1 MTLQNL
7 SITVNPINETQRV
20 KSKKNLTK
28 FVGVVVDIIL
38 DSSHPDFETLGG
50 YDIIGLIK
58 YRLLESNVSSNVNSF
73 NYALPKNSNV
83 KCYPIIGET
92 VEIVSGL
99 PTRSTNGKESK
110 TFNYYEMSVNSRNSS
125 QDNLF
130 DENSTFPK
138 NENHS
143 QVQGKAGDVIFEG
156 RFQNSIKFTSDEQG
170 NPVTIIRNGRVSN
183 SGDKK
188 FLPEDINYDDSL
200 LIFSSKGSLNLEKK
214 LKFKTFNLK
223 GSKTSSDNNISLP
236 NYSSNSGQINDEITP
251 IVTNDVTQII
261 EPTVNESDEIV
272 DLPLPSEYDAL
283 KDETSDEVI
292 EVISP
297 SVYTVD
303 DVYVQPSSGFEK
315 IDVVNISNY
324 NSYIGKVENSLPI
337 SIRAMLDT
345 IAWAEGTIGRGMNG
359 YNIGVGYFKIP
370 NWTTSYT
377 NGCPRIKL
385 TFYNKKTHKVSF
397 TLSKGYWGRYQYGVD
412 TWTSVNGSNKAFTKV
427 NQDLTCAKQIKSILG
442 AVVYDNLHLYMNDIN
457 GVYKICEKLGK
468 TWSSIPYGSTNR
480 SFYTLKKNGKTSY
493 QPSRS
498 CKSVQEF
505 YQKCYKLNGGK

>member
-1 MTLQNL
+1 MLQDVSL
-7 SITVNPINETQRV
+7 HINPITASQRN
-20 KSKKNLTK
+20 KSKKPLVN

-38 DSSHPDFETLGG
+38 DSTHPDFDKLGG
-50 YDIIGLIK
+50 YDIVGLIK
-58 YRLLESNVSSNVNSF
+58 YRLLESNVSSNINSF
-73 NYALPKNSNV
+73 NYALPKNSNI

-99 PTRSTNGKESK
+99 PSKSTVGKESS
-110 TFNYYEMSVNSRNSS
+110 TFNYYELSVNTRNSS
-125 QDNLF
+125 QDNLH
-130 DENSTFPK
+130 DTNSNFPT
-138 NENHS
+138 NANHS
-143 QVQGKAGDVIFEG
+143 QVQGKSGDVILEG
-156 RFQNSIKFTSDEQG
+156 RFQNSIKFTSDEDG
-170 NPVTIIRNGRVSN
+170 NPITIVRNGRVS
-183 SGDKK
+183 SKDDSK

-200 LIFSSKGSLNLEKK
+200 LIFSSKGSINLQKR

-223 GSKTSSDNNISLP
+223 GVKTSSDTNISIP
-236 NYSSNSGQINDEITP
+236 NYSSNSGQTNVEINVLSTNFVEEIISTPVDE
-251 IVTNDVTQII
+251 NDFT
-261 EPTVNESDEIV
+261 V
-272 DLPLPSEYDAL
+272 DLPLPIEYDSQ
-283 KDETSDEVI
+283 KDETSDEII
-292 EVISP
+292 EVVAP

-303 DVYVQPSSGFEK
+303 DVYVQLSSGFEK
-315 IDVVNISNY
+315 VENVSVTNY
-324 NSYIGKVENSLPI
+324 IPFTGKVESTIPKQ
-337 SIRAMLDT
+337 IRAMLDT

-370 NWTTSYT
+370 NWNVNYT

-412 TWTSVNGSNKAFTKV
+412 TWVGVNGSNKAFTKV

-505 YQKCYKLNGGK
+505 YQKCYGK